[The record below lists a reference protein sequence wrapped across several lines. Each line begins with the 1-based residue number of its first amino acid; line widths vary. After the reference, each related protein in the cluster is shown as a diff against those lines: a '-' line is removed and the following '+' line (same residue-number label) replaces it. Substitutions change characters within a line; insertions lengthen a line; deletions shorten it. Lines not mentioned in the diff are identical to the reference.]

1 MKKTKMLKKNYEFRD
16 VLNRGKYYSGK
27 YIVIYIKKNRK
38 NINLLGIAI
47 SSKLGKAVKRNYLKR
62 IIRENYRKIEDD
74 IKTGYSMVFLWRKN
88 QEISQACYKNVEK
101 DIKKIFEKAELFIEQ
116 IGKT

>member
-1 MKKTKMLKKNYEFRD
+1 MKKTKMLKKNYEFKD

-27 YIVIYIKKNRK
+27 YIIIYIKKNRK

-62 IIRENYRKIEDD
+62 LIRENYREIENS
-74 IKTGYSMVFLWRKN
+74 IKTGYSMVFLWKKN
-88 QEISQACYKNVEK
+88 QEIDQANYKDVEK
-101 DIKKIFEKAELFIEQ
+101 DIKKIFEKAEIFIE
-116 IGKT
+116 KN

>member
-1 MKKTKMLKKNYEFRD
+1 
-16 VLNRGKYYSGK
+16 
-27 YIVIYIKKNRK
+27 
-38 NINLLGIAI
+38 
-47 SSKLGKAVKRNYLKR
+47 
-62 IIRENYRKIEDD
+62 
-74 IKTGYSMVFLWRKN
+74 MVFLWRKN

>member
-1 MKKTKMLKKNYEFRD
+1 MKKTKMLKKNYEFKD

-27 YIVIYIKKNRK
+27 YIIIYIKKNRK

-62 IIRENYRKIEDD
+62 LIRENYRKIENS
-74 IKTGYSMVFLWRKN
+74 IKTGYSMVFLWKKN
-88 QEISQACYKNVEK
+88 QEIDQANYKNVEK
-101 DIKKIFEKAELFIEQ
+101 DIKKIFEEAEIFIE
-116 IGKT
+116 KN

>member
-1 MKKTKMLKKNYEFRD
+1 MKKTKMLKKNYEFKD

-27 YIVIYIKKNRK
+27 YIIIYIKKNRK

-62 IIRENYRKIEDD
+62 IIRENYRKIENS
-74 IKTGYSMVFLWRKN
+74 IKTGYSMVFLWKKN
-88 QEISQACYKNVEK
+88 QEIDQANYKDVEK
-101 DIKKIFEKAELFIEQ
+101 DIKKIFEKAEIFIE
-116 IGKT
+116 KN

>member
-1 MKKTKMLKKNYEFRD
+1 MKKTKMLKKNYEFKD

-27 YIVIYIKKNRK
+27 YIIIYIKKNRK

-62 IIRENYRKIEDD
+62 LIRENYRKIENS
-74 IKTGYSMVFLWRKN
+74 IKTGYSMVFLWKKN
-88 QEISQACYKNVEK
+88 QEIDQANYKDVEK
-101 DIKKIFEKAELFIEQ
+101 DIKKIFEKAEIFIE
-116 IGKT
+116 KS

>member
-1 MKKTKMLKKNYEFRD
+1 MKKTKMLKKNYEFKD

-27 YIVIYIKKNRK
+27 YIIIYIKKNRK

-62 IIRENYRKIEDD
+62 LIRENYRKIENR
-74 IKTGYSMVFLWRKN
+74 IKTGYSMVFLWKKN
-88 QEISQACYKNVEK
+88 QEIDQANYKDVEK
-101 DIKKIFEKAELFIEQ
+101 DIKKIFEKAEIFIE
-116 IGKT
+116 KN

>member
-1 MKKTKMLKKNYEFRD
+1 MKKTKMLKKNYEFKD

-27 YIVIYIKKNRK
+27 YIIIYIKKNRK

-62 IIRENYRKIEDD
+62 IIRENYRKIENS
-74 IKTGYSMVFLWRKN
+74 IKTGYSMVFLWKKN
-88 QEISQACYKNVEK
+88 QEIDQANYKNVEK
-101 DIKKIFEKAELFIEQ
+101 DIKKIFGKAEIFIE
-116 IGKT
+116 KN